1 MNSLLIAIV
10 LKPFIALAVFAGIVI
25 PIELA
30 VKRALP
36 EGKLK
41 RILFFS
47 WRV

>member
-1 MNSLLIAIV
+1 MEGWQVALIMKPIILLILFGTV
-10 LKPFIALAVFAGIVI
+10 
-25 PIELA
+25 
-30 VKRALP
+30 RALTFPLYRWMP